1 LRFAGVLDATA
12 NVILYT
18 VVAGDTLGSI
28 AQQFYGDPA
37 QWPRI
42 FEANQDQISDPDLIV
57 PGQVLRIPQ

>member
-1 LRFAGVLDATA
+1 MAGVLDTPA

-28 AQQFYGDPA
+28 AQQFFGDSS
-37 QWPRI
+37 QWTRI
-42 FEANQDQISDPDLIV
+42 FDANMDQISDPDLIF